1 MITRLCAAIIGL
13 LAFAGMIL
21 AGLAAENAFETIIL
35 RALVGMAGG
44 MVVGFGAGY
53 IAERVVYEHFRR
65 MVDLDA
71 DAELLQI
78 EAENNQESDQDAEK
92 AIAAEKIDKEEDEK
106 SRGQESPSRDDTFSL
121 RAARQTLNE
130 L

>member
-35 RALVGMAGG
+35 RALVGLGGG
-44 MVVGFGAGY
+44 MAIGYAAGH
-53 IAERVVYEHFRR
+53 IAERLVNEHFRR
-65 MVDLDA
+65 MVDIDA
-71 DAELLQI
+71 DAELLRT
-78 EAENNQESDQDAEK
+78 EAENKKESDPDAEK
-92 AIAAEKIDKEEDEK
+92 AIPAEEKDQEDGEK
-106 SRGQESPSRDDTFSL
+106 SRGQGSPSRDDTFSV
-121 RAARQTLNE
+121 RAAGQTLSE